1 MAHLGSFLFHFHH
14 HENDDVKTDPKHK
27 RSDEARAERYE
38 ADQSPEYNEKGESND
53 ELKPKHALPTQA
65 GAKSQTLSHSKEG
78 YRTPPHIS
86 RSSYSMSQLFLNQR
100 SQSSHTTASSTNIAG
115 LNPPLSQN
123 NARKS
128 FLGLSIGRTHSGE
141 SMFSHLHTPNA
152 QVNMASAHAEK
163 PHDHYPSSMVQ
174 LRKFF
179 RPKRNRSHD
188 SVATS
193 SHPVSRASTSGPTF
207 THDAHNNMIV
217 KTDQKFWDG
226 LEGSLTKKYGR
237 MGRMLGSGAGGS
249 VRLIT
254 RESDHTTF
262 AVKEFVPRRAHESV
276 KEYAK
281 KCTAEFCIGST
292 LHHPNVIRTLDIISE
307 NNHYY
312 EVMEY
317 APVDFFS
324 VVMSGKMTRSEIN
337 CCFKQITLGVSYL
350 HSMGLAH
357 RDLKLDNCVL
367 TEHGIL
373 KLIDFGS
380 AVVFKYPFEDK
391 VVMAHGIVGSDPYM
405 APEILTS
412 TRSYDPQYVD
422 IWSIAIIYCCMT
434 LRRFPW
440 KAPKKSDP
448 SFSLYCMKDDVP
460 HDYVASAKRHKR
472 LLLERKQKI
481 MERRK
486 EEMEKKKR
494 VELQKARLA
503 ADDIEQPLNHIQVGK
518 EHENSEVKDSE
529 VHNISTAVQE
539 LRITGQKINKID
551 KTNGKDEGA
560 EKAGQANDVS
570 VEDEQ
575 KNEQPKLHPT
585 HQEHATNTVLDK
597 PMEHSDK
604 KPKEGKENEKTSK
617 ENGNVDRV
625 PERRQNGS
633 KARRQIH
640 GPYRLMGLL
649 PHASRPLISKML
661 SVSVDTRASIDDIFA
676 DEWFNQIKYCTV
688 DNDGHVINDSGHHHT
703 IV

>member
-1 MAHLGSFLFHFHH
+1 MAHIGSFLFHFHH
-14 HENDDVKTDPKHK
+14 HENDDGKADPKHK
-27 RSDEARAERYE
+27 RTDETGMEQYE
-38 ADQSPEYNEKGESND
+38 AGRSVEYKEKSKTNEELGE
-53 ELKPKHALPTQA
+53 KHVLSTRTGSKTQLL
-65 GAKSQTLSHSKEG
+65 SQPKEG
-78 YRTPPHIS
+78 YKTPPHIS
-86 RSSYSMSQLFLNQR
+86 RSSHCMSQLFLSQR
-100 SQSSHTTASSTNIAG
+100 SQSSHTTSSSTNIAG
-115 LNPPLSQN
+115 LNSPLSQS

-141 SMFSHLHTPNA
+141 NMFSHVHPPNA

-163 PHDHYPSSMVQ
+163 PRDHYPSSMVQ

-188 SVATS
+188 SVATI

-237 MGRMLGSGAGGS
+237 MGKMLGSGAGGS

-262 AVKEFVPRRAHESV
+262 AVKEFVPRRPHESV

-367 TEHGIL
+367 TENGIL

-412 TRSYDPQYVD
+412 TRSYDPQFVD

-448 SFSLYCMKDDVP
+448 SFSLYCMKDDMP

-481 MERRK
+481 AERRK
-486 EEMEKKKR
+486 QEIEKKNR
-494 VELQKARLA
+494 IDLEKAKLA
-503 ADDIEQPLNHIQVGK
+503 AEDIEQPLKDIQMAKGHKNFQAKGSEVNNVVKAVTELKIGQTVSKSDKNISKESNDKNMEHETGGERQSIEKSRSHVKHTEHK
-518 EHENSEVKDSE
+518 EHLESEKHSEENS
-529 VHNISTAVQE
+529 
-539 LRITGQKINKID
+539 
-551 KTNGKDEGA
+551 KT
-560 EKAGQANDVS
+560 
-570 VEDEQ
+570 
-575 KNEQPKLHPT
+575 
-585 HQEHATNTVLDK
+585 
-597 PMEHSDK
+597 
-604 KPKEGKENEKTSK
+604 GKENRKGSK
-617 ENGNVDRV
+617 ENGDVDHV
-625 PERRQNGS
+625 PERRQQTNS
-633 KARRQIH
+633 KVRRQIH
-640 GPYRLMGLL
+640 GPYRLMRLL

-661 SVSVDTRASIDDIFA
+661 SVDVNTRATIDDIFA
-676 DEWFNQIKYCTV
+676 DEWFNQIKYCTM
-688 DNDGHVINDSGHHHT
+688 DNDGHVINEPGHHHT